1 MLLRLSILFI
11 SFLGSFSLVGQSMSY
26 TLFKG
31 KVYKYPNARKYI
43 EWEEDYQDK
52 YPLINEIA
60 WDSIHVP
67 QRETEMGFPDVDR
80 DGAFGIMFNTV
91 LTVEETAMYRFAI
104 TSDDGSI
111 IWVNDEKIID
121 NDFSNGMHI
130 KADTIALRAGTH
142 SVRIWYFQAYPTM
155 FGVIFESE
163 VVPDMDLKFE
173 MDTIAMN
180 QDFLFDTGQFY
191 IKGNSNVLLDSISNI
206 LNKYDSASVKILGH
220 TDNVGDENYN
230 LELSQNRANAIRDYL
245 LEKVSH
251 PGVKFSTRGM
261 GESIPI
267 ANNNT
272 EEGRAANRRVELLI
286 EGY

>member
-11 SFLGSFSLVGQSMSY
+11 SLFGSFSLVGQTMSY

-67 QRETEMGFPDVDR
+67 
-80 DGAFGIMFNTV
+80 
-91 LTVEETAMYRFAI
+91 
-104 TSDDGSI
+104 
-111 IWVNDEKIID
+111 
-121 NDFSNGMHI
+121 SNGMHI

-173 MDTIAMN
+173 IDTIAMH

-191 IKGNSNVLLDSISNI
+191 IKKNSNVLLDSVSNI

-230 LELSQNRANAIRDYL
+230 LELSQNRANAICDYL

-267 ANNNT
+267 GNNNT